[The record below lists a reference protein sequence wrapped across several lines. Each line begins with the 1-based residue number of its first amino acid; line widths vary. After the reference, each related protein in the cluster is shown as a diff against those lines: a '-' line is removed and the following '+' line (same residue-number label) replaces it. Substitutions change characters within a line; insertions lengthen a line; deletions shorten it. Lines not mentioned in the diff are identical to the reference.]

1 LVGFRDEDEDEDED
15 EDDARGDGGTVR
27 RERRLRRARAHRTR
41 EPRGEEL
48 GLFRQVPDLRDVAR
62 QRFPRELPLQHL
74 DAVRVVLDLKYDLV
88 PGLLQ
93 AEVEAADAAEQG
105 HGLNWERIVSAR
117 RKGGDVRGG
126 EARAASL

>member
-1 LVGFRDEDEDEDED
+1 MVGFRDEDEDEDED

-93 AEVEAADAAEQG
+93 AEVEG
-105 HGLNWERIVSAR
+105 HGLHWERIVSAR